1 MPITKPQLPTKAGYV
16 EVEVNGE
23 RRYRNVETGQLLGEE
38 TVPTVSERVSTLESD
53 KADKSEVQA
62 VWDQMAEAY
71 SEGVSQA

>member
-1 MPITKPQLPTKAGYV
+1 MPITKPQLPPKAGYV

-38 TVPTVSERVSTLESD
+38 TVPTINERVSALEAD
-53 KADKSEVQA
+53 KADKSQVQA

>member
-1 MPITKPQLPTKAGYV
+1 MPITKPQLPPKAGYV

-38 TVPTVSERVSTLESD
+38 TVPTIKERVSALEAD